1 MSIIQKQYFTL
12 QSIINP
18 TYDPQNPNPP
28 TNIINPNCSEYLPV
42 GFINADKK
50 YKKIIRVLGASVATL
65 PTLIVEPN
73 MEEDIIKPGFMLYSN
88 INPRSNIVMKTSL
101 ADDDCKQ
108 GKCIE
113 SQNVGFIMMI
123 NNYNSTK
130 EFDVTDD
137 YLNDIQ
143 FYLRYWASAI
153 HFNFILDCVIEIELL
168 IVDT

>member
-1 MSIIQKQYFTL
+1 MSIVQKQYFTL

-18 TYDPQNPNPP
+18 TYDPQNPNSP
-28 TNIINPNCSEYLPV
+28 TNLLGPICSEHLPV
-42 GFINADKK
+42 WFINANKK
-50 YKKIIRVLGASVATL
+50 YRKIIGVLEASVATL
-65 PTLIVEPN
+65 PTLIVEPQE
-73 MEEDIIKPGFMLYSN
+73 EEDNIKPGFRLYSN

-101 ADDDCKQ
+101 TDDDCKK
-108 GKCIE
+108 GKNIE

-143 FYLRYWASAI
+143 FYIRYWSSTI
-153 HFNFILDCVIEIELL
+153 NLNFILDCVIEIELL
-168 IVDT
+168 IVEE